1 MDTGDMDK
9 GVETFESDIAFQ
21 ESQSKV
27 HRLQF
32 TLILGDRTQILLL
45 LGTHKKARKQ
55 ETDWN
60 GSLKTQTHTRL
71 QLLHKVSMLCTY
83 RFDRKCVIMF

>member
-27 HRLQF
+27 HRLQL

-45 LGTHKKARKQ
+45 LGTHSTVGQMQSGQKGQR
-55 ETDWN
+55 TGN
-60 GSLKTQTHTRL
+60 
-71 QLLHKVSMLCTY
+71 
-83 RFDRKCVIMF
+83 